1 MQPRSLGRYCS
12 LILLACWLAFTSLIT
27 VASQESDSPKTQV
40 RVGFP
45 GFNLP
50 PYIFVDPALAQN
62 ISAKGYAASPDS
74 YSGLLIDV
82 LKQVSRHAE
91 FDYQVVFYPT
101 FEDVTNAFKAG
112 ELDLLA
118 GVTSTSNRQGYM
130 SFSEPIFSLRR
141 GVVTLNKPINH
152 YQELDS
158 EVIAIEQGFA
168 LQELLPNILPWAQL
182 RPVPDSAVAL
192 TSIIQK
198 EAKGYIGDA
207 VVLSNLIKQ
216 LGDSRLTLSILPDLP
231 TNHLHFSTPKGKHR
245 LLNRIN
251 FALEDIKADSLKS
264 IYNQWLTP
272 DQLNMFAHYGHLNL
286 SQEERS
292 WLEANPTITVGVH
305 NDWAP
310 YDFIS
315 EQAHH
320 SGLTADLLKII
331 ANELGVKFEI
341 VTKPTYPAL
350 REAFANGE
358 FMMLSALAETPEDA
372 LQMHFSTPYVD
383 EPWVLFGR
391 ADSAFSQLLN
401 QGTTQVGT
409 ISGTSGE
416 SLLATLCLDCEMQS
430 FADQDSAFRALQTE
444 QVDQVLTS
452 LHHASPLL
460 QSDYIGQFRMQGQIL
475 QENLL
480 PLRFA
485 INYRH
490 PILLNIINKALASIP
505 PEEYSR
511 LEHQWLTF
519 DYQEGLAPLE
529 VAKWAG
535 LISTLGIVVIA
546 SIIGWNRK
554 MAKEILQRK
563 AAELRAKKA
572 EQRLQHLADNL
583 DGIVLQ
589 HIQPDP
595 TKPLQFQFSF
605 VSASINELL
614 QVSAEQLFRS
624 PEALLDKMAIENIQ
638 ELEQSMLSACHL
650 GHWDHEQAIATSGQ
664 TPMWVQFKS
673 RITPHEDKGFYW
685 NTVIT
690 DISLLKQQQLALDI
704 ARQKAESATEAKS
717 QFLATISH
725 EVRTP
730 ISGILGLLELMADQP
745 LNEETKSLH
754 GGLTQSARNML
765 HIVNDVLDF
774 SKIEAGK
781 LDLNPEEVELGI
793 VLARIIQPQSI
804 HAQQKSLAFH
814 YWQDPRLAHCHLVDD
829 IRLQQILNNFL
840 NNAIKF
846 TQQGTISLAVDIM
859 ATKEGSDG
867 KDCQLIRF
875 RVKDTGIGISK
886 DKQLALF
893 QPFAQADQTTSRR
906 FGGTGLGLAIARKL
920 VEQMDGTIELNS
932 EEGKGSTFSITLPL
946 PVISQKPS
954 LVVPDFH
961 TQSANVFGYFIQ
973 REELCSYLDH
983 LGLSTEITTLD
994 NPSTVCNKI
1003 SRVKPDF
1010 AFLTLSLWQQLKLPA
1025 AWFEQNAP
1033 TTKVIIINQN
1043 PMLSP
1048 EPMDDHWCLSVNP
1061 LFPDNLRHVM
1071 TQRVVPL
1078 VQQHQESKLTQTTS
1092 ESREYAEMSG
1102 RLILVAEDHPINQ
1115 QVIAKQLEKLGV
1127 VADIVDNGVQALQ
1140 ALEQNRYGLLLSDC
1154 HMPEMDGYTLA
1165 STVRQKEQHARE
1177 LHTQFE
1183 QYDESREQ
1191 RTARLASTV
1200 GASIA
1205 HSCLEQGLPIIA
1217 LTANAVQGE
1226 DGRCFAAGMSDF
1238 IVKPVSIE
1246 QLNALI
1252 EKWLPPKTVEI
1263 KTQPASETD
1272 AQTETTIDTESSIL
1286 ADDFGALFGDIT
1298 ASLDT
1303 DERNIDEVNIDE
1315 VNTAKDN
1322 TEEPNGLHRGFEN
1335 DLESSSRMSAEVN
1348 TLFDKEKL
1356 VAMFDDHALTEKL
1369 IAEFKATH
1377 QRDLLLLE
1385 SALEQHDQLQAADIA
1400 HRMKGA
1406 SKMLECDALAQPLAE
1421 IERYASAED
1430 IEQAQP
1436 AIDKLRILSEQL

>member
-1 MQPRSLGRYCS
+1 MPPYTLPRIVYYTV
-12 LILLACWLAFTSLIT
+12 LAFCLVFSSLSVTASQATNASEVTVASKIT
-27 VASQESDSPKTQV
+27 VASTADIDSPLVPQEKKTLV

-50 PYIFVDPALAQN
+50 PYIYIDPAIEQHVTTA
-62 ISAKGYAASPDS
+62 GYRAAPDS
-74 YSGLLIDV
+74 YSGLLMDV
-82 LKQVSRHAE
+82 LNQVSRLAE

-112 ELDLLA
+112 ELELLA
-118 GVTSTSNRQGYM
+118 GVTSTSSRQEFM

-168 LQELLPNILPWAQL
+168 LQELLPAILPWAQL
-182 RPVPDSAVAL
+182 RPVPDSAIAIS
-192 TSIIQK
+192 SILQK

-216 LGDSRLTLSILPDLP
+216 LGDSQLTLSILPDLP
-231 TNHLHFSTPKGKHR
+231 TNHLHFATQKGKHR

-251 FALEDIKADSLKS
+251 FALQDLRDGSIKS

-272 DQLNMFAHYGHLNL
+272 DQRNMFAQYGHLNL
-286 SQEERS
+286 TQEERL
-292 WLEANPTITVGVH
+292 WLDANPTISIGVH
-305 NDWAP
+305 SDWAP

-320 SGLTADLLKII
+320 TGLTADLLKII
-331 ANELGVKFEI
+331 ANELGVAFEVI
-341 VTKPTYPAL
+341 SKPSYADL
-350 REAFANGE
+350 RQAFVDGE
-358 FMMLSALAETPEDA
+358 IMMLSALAETPEDA
-372 LQMHFSTPYVD
+372 LQMHFSAPYVS
-383 EPWVLFGR
+383 EPWVMFGN
-391 ADSAFSQLLN
+391 ADSALAQLLN
-401 QGTTQVGT
+401 RGSSDIGI
-409 ISGTSGE
+409 ISGTAGE
-416 SLLATLCLDCEMQS
+416 SLLPILCQNCEMKP
-430 FADQDSAFRALQTE
+430 FPDQQSAFRALQQE
-444 QVDQVLTS
+444 DVDQVLTS

-460 QSDYIGQFRMQGQIL
+460 QSDYIGQFRMQGQIQ

-485 INYRH
+485 VNYRH
-490 PILLNIINKALASIP
+490 PILLNIINKALGSIP
-505 PEEYSR
+505 QEEYSR

-535 LISTLGIVVIA
+535 LISTLGIVVIV

-563 AAELRAKKA
+563 AAERRAKKA

-595 TKPLQFQFSF
+595 AKPLQFQFTF
-605 VSASINELL
+605 VSASIQDLL
-614 QVSAEQLFRS
+614 QVSASQLFQA
-624 PEALLDKMAIENIQ
+624 PQALFDKMAIENIK
-638 ELEQSMLSACHL
+638 ELEQSMLNACQQ
-650 GHWDHEQAIATSGQ
+650 GHWDHEQAIDTPAP

-673 RITPHEDKGFYW
+673 RITPHETTGFYW

-690 DISLLKQQQLALDI
+690 DISLLKQQQLALDS
-704 ARQKAESATEAKS
+704 ARQKAESATETKS

-730 ISGILGLLELMADQP
+730 ISGILGLLELMYDQP
-745 LNEETKSLH
+745 LNEETRKLH

-781 LDLNPEEVELGI
+781 LDLNPAEVELGT
-793 VLARIIQPQSI
+793 VLPRIIQPQSI

-814 YWQDPRLAHCHLVDD
+814 YWQDPKLAQCHFLDD

-846 TQQGTISLAVDIM
+846 TQQGTISLEVDVIENHENREQCSQ
-859 ATKEGSDG
+859 TV
-867 KDCQLIRF
+867 RF
-875 RVKDTGIGISK
+875 SVRDTGIGISSE
-886 DKQLALF
+886 KQQALF
-893 QPFAQADQTTSRR
+893 QPFAQADQSTSRQ

-920 VEQMDGTIELNS
+920 VEQMNGSVDLDS
-932 EEGKGSTFSITLPL
+932 EEGKGSTFSVTLPL
-946 PVISQKPS
+946 PVTLHPHNVS
-954 LVVPDFH
+954 
-961 TQSANVFGYFIQ
+961 TQPFEMQTASVFGYFLQ
-973 REELCSYLDH
+973 REELCQYLQS
-983 LGLSTEITTLD
+983 LGIQPEIATLD
-994 NPSTVCNKI
+994 NPSTVCENI
-1003 SRVKPDF
+1003 RQSQPNF
-1010 AFLTLSLWQQLKLPA
+1010 TFLTLSLWQQLTRPEIWFAQHAPA
-1025 AWFEQNAP
+1025 
-1033 TTKVIIINQN
+1033 TKVVIINQN

-1048 EPMDDHWCLSVNP
+1048 EPLDEHWCLSVNP

-1071 TQRVVPL
+1071 TQKVAPL
-1078 VQQHQESKLTQTTS
+1078 VQPSEDTSHDDVIAETREHAEQT
-1092 ESREYAEMSG
+1092 G

-1115 QVIAKQLEKLGV
+1115 QVIAKQLEKIGV

-1140 ALEQNRYGLLLSDC
+1140 ALEQHRYGLLLSDC

-1165 STVRQKEQHARE
+1165 ATIRQKEQHARD
-1177 LHTQFE
+1177 LYTQFE
-1183 QYDESREQ
+1183 QYDESAEDSMK
-1191 RTARLASTV
+1191 RLASTF
-1200 GASIA
+1200 GKAIA
-1205 HSCLEQGLPIIA
+1205 HSCLGQGLPIIA

-1238 IVKPVSIE
+1238 VVKPVSIE
-1246 QLNALI
+1246 QLKGRI
-1252 EKWLPPKTVEI
+1252 EKWLPPR
-1263 KTQPASETD
+1263 SEPTPVQEAD
-1272 AQTETTIDTESSIL
+1272 LL
-1286 ADDFGALFGDIT
+1286 ADDFGALFGGIT
-1298 ASLDT
+1298 AALEMEDQGMEGQGQGINVDNADCTLKAEYETPNLLDI
-1303 DERNIDEVNIDE
+1303 N
-1315 VNTAKDN
+1315 
-1322 TEEPNGLHRGFEN
+1322 
-1335 DLESSSRMSAEVN
+1335 
-1348 TLFDKEKL
+1348 KL
-1356 VAMFDDHALTEKL
+1356 IEMFDDKTLAEQL
-1369 IAEFKATH
+1369 IAEFKETH
-1377 QRDLLLLE
+1377 QRDMVLLE
-1385 SALEQHDQLQAADIA
+1385 SALTAKDQPLAADIA

-1406 SKMLECDALAQPLAE
+1406 SKMLACEALAEPLAD
-1421 IERYASAED
+1421 IERHANLD
-1430 IEQAQP
+1430 TIDQAQTS
-1436 AIDKLRILSEQL
+1436 IETLRALSEQL

>member
-1 MQPRSLGRYCS
+1 MQPKTLARYFS
-12 LILLACWLAFTSLIT
+12 FILLACWVALTSLST
-27 VASQESDSPKTQV
+27 VASQEPTIAQKTQV

-50 PYIFVDPALAQN
+50 PYIFVSPTLEQN
-62 ISAKGYAASPDS
+62 ITAEGYVASPDS
-74 YSGLLIDV
+74 YSGLLMDV
-82 LKQVSRHAE
+82 LKQVSHHAE

-168 LQELLPNILPWAQL
+168 LQELLPTILPWAQL
-182 RPVPDSAVAL
+182 RPVPDSEVAIN
-192 TSIIQK
+192 SILQQQ
-198 EAKGYIGDA
+198 AKGYIGDA

-216 LGDSRLTLSILPDLP
+216 LGDSQLTLSILPDLP

-251 FALEDIKADSLKS
+251 FALEDIKAGSIKS

-272 DQLNMFAHYGHLNL
+272 DQLNMFAQYGHLNL

-305 NDWAP
+305 RDWAP

-315 EQAHH
+315 EQSHH

-331 ANELGVKFEI
+331 ANELGVKFE
-341 VTKPTYPAL
+341 VVSKPSYEAL
-350 REAFANGE
+350 REAFINGDI
-358 FMMLSALAETPEDA
+358 MMLSALTETPEDA
-372 LQMHFSTPYVD
+372 LQMHFSAPYVD
-383 EPWVLFGR
+383 EPWVLFGN
-391 ADSAFSQLLN
+391 ADPALTQLLS
-401 QGTTQVGT
+401 QGTSQVGT
-409 ISGTSGE
+409 ISGTAGE

-430 FADQDSAFRALQTE
+430 FPDQDSAFRALQSK
-444 QVDQVLTS
+444 QVDLVLTS

-475 QENLL
+475 PDNLL
-480 PLRFA
+480 PLSFA

-505 PEEYSR
+505 SEEYSR

-595 TKPLQFQFSF
+595 AKPLQFQFTF

-624 PEALLDKMAIENIQ
+624 PETLLDKMAIENIQ
-638 ELEQSMLSACHL
+638 ELEQSMLNACHQ
-650 GHWDHEQAIATSGQ
+650 GHWDHEQAIASSSP

-673 RITPHEDKGFYW
+673 RITPHEEKGFYW

-690 DISLLKQQQLALDI
+690 DISLLKQQQLALDT

-745 LNEETKSLH
+745 LNEETKNLH

-781 LDLNPEEVELGI
+781 LDLNPEQVELGT

-814 YWQDPRLAHCHLVDD
+814 YWQDPRLAQCHLVDD

-859 ATKEGSDG
+859 ATKEEFAGQ
-867 KDCQLIRF
+867 DCQHIRF
-875 RVKDTGIGISK
+875 SVKDTGIGIPK

-906 FGGTGLGLAIARKL
+906 FGGTGLGLAIAHKL
-920 VEQMDGTIELNS
+920 IEQMDGTVALSS

-946 PVISQKPS
+946 PVLSHEQGTSSPA
-954 LVVPDFH
+954 FH
-961 TQSANVFGYFIQ
+961 TQTANVFGYFIQ
-973 REELCSYLDH
+973 REELCRYLEH
-983 LGLSTEITTLD
+983 LGLSTELTTLD

-1003 SRVKPDF
+1003 ARVKPDF
-1010 AFLTLSLWQQLKLPA
+1010 AFLTLSLWQQLKLPT

-1048 EPMDDHWCLSVNP
+1048 EPMDEHWCLSVNP

-1071 TQRVVPL
+1071 TQRVAPL
-1078 VQQHQESKLTQTTS
+1078 VQHPESPVTQVVM
-1092 ESREYAEMSG
+1092 EGREHAEMSG
-1102 RLILVAEDHPINQ
+1102 QLILVAEDHPINQ
-1115 QVIAKQLEKLGV
+1115 QVIGKQLEKLGV

-1165 STVRQKEQHARE
+1165 TTVRQKEQHARE
-1177 LHTQFE
+1177 LYTQFE
-1183 QYDESREQ
+1183 QYDETNEQ
-1191 RTARLASTV
+1191 RAARLASTV
-1200 GASIA
+1200 GSSFA
-1205 HSCLEQGLPIIA
+1205 HSCLAEGLPIIA

-1246 QLNALI
+1246 QLSTLI
-1252 EKWLPPKTVEI
+1252 EKWLPPKTAET
-1263 KTQPASETD
+1263 KLHPALET
-1272 AQTETTIDTESSIL
+1272 EVTINADSDIL
-1286 ADDFGALFGDIT
+1286 ADDFGALFGGIT

-1303 DERNIDEVNIDE
+1303 AEE
-1315 VNTAKDN
+1315 N
-1322 TEEPNGLHRGFEN
+1322 TEEPNELISFADD
-1335 DLESSSRMSAEVN
+1335 DLEINSESETNN
-1348 TLFDKEKL
+1348 TLGEQQGINSPRKPSGTDYLFDREKL
-1356 VAMFDDHALTEKL
+1356 IAMFDDHALTEQL
-1369 IAEFKATH
+1369 IVEFKETH
-1377 QRDLLLLE
+1377 HRDLLLLE
-1385 SALEQHDQLQAADIA
+1385 AALAQHDQLQAADIA

-1406 SKMLECDALAQPLAE
+1406 SKMLECEALAQPLAE
-1421 IERYASAED
+1421 IERYASAEN

-1436 AIDKLRILSEQL
+1436 AIDKLRTLSEHL